1 MVTALPSE
9 PMNND
14 RASNRN
20 RFISGMSHA
29 ANTVSVVTTDGP
41 AGRSGVTVSS
51 MSSVSADSAKPTLL
65 VCVHHL
71 SPVCNGLL
79 GNRVF
84 CVNLLR
90 DDQSFV
96 ADTFAGRTVP
106 AGNDKFN
113 CTTWTKAQT
122 GAPVAVNHLVAFDCE
137 LIQDFRVGSHIIFVG
152 QVVETIIH
160 KGHAP
165 LIYANRGYGTPMR
178 FDKAADPLHES
189 TSDRLRIG
197 CHFTFA
203 PVFLPRLVS
212 ELARTNPDTDISFI
226 VGHEGQL
233 QEALRSHACDVAF
246 SYNLDRDRNI
256 RIEELAEAR
265 PHVLLPAGHELA
277 KAPHVSLHDLA
288 PLPMVLLQ
296 RPPSEQYFIGIF
308 EEHGLE
314 PLVRYRTPSFE
325 MVRAF
330 VGRSLGYSIL
340 MPRPATDA
348 TYEGTS
354 VVTLP
359 LSENVS
365 PGKFVLATLKGKQFN
380 PAAKEFMHL
389 CRSTFM
395 NFSEGPIHHDSQ
407 EN

>member
-1 MVTALPSE
+1 
-9 PMNND
+9 MNDD
-14 RASNRN
+14 RASNRD

-41 AGRSGVTVSS
+41 EGRSGVTVSS
-51 MSSVSADSAKPTLL
+51 MSSVSADSARPTLL

-71 SPVCNGLL
+71 SPVCNGIL

-106 AGNDKFN
+106 AGNDKFS
-113 CTTWTKAQT
+113 CTTWTRART
-122 GAPVAVNHLVAFDCE
+122 GAPVAINHLVAFDCE
-137 LIQDFRVGSHIIFVG
+137 LIQNFRVGSHIIFVG
-152 QVVETIIH
+152 QVVETVIH
-160 KGHAP
+160 EGYSP

-178 FDKAADPLHES
+178 FDDAADPVRES
-189 TSDRLRIG
+189 TSDSLRIG
-197 CHFTFA
+197 CHFTLA
-203 PVFLPRLVS
+203 PVFLAGLVS
-212 ELARTNPDTDISFI
+212 RLARSNPDTDVSFI

-246 SYNLDRDRNI
+246 SCNLDWDRNV
-256 RIEELAEAR
+256 RIEELVEAR
-265 PHVLLPAGHELA
+265 PHALLPDGHELA
-277 KAPHVSLHDLA
+277 KAPYVSLHDLA
-288 PLPMVLLQ
+288 PLPMILLQ
-296 RPPSEQYFIGIF
+296 RPHSEQYFIGIF
-308 EEHGLE
+308 EEHGLV
-314 PLVRYRTPSFE
+314 PLVRYRMPSFE

-330 VGRSLGYSIL
+330 VGRGLGYSIL

-354 VVTLP
+354 VVALP
-359 LSENVS
+359 LSEDFT
-365 PGKFVLATLKGKQFN
+365 PGKYVLATLKGRQFN

-389 CRSTFM
+389 CRSTFT

>member
-1 MVTALPSE
+1 
-9 PMNND
+9 
-14 RASNRN
+14 
-20 RFISGMSHA
+20 MSHA

-41 AGRSGVTVSS
+41 AGRFGVTVSS

-71 SPVCNGLL
+71 SPVCNGIL

-90 DDQSFV
+90 DDQSYV

-106 AGNDKFN
+106 AGSNKFN

-122 GAPVAVNHLVAFDCE
+122 GAPVAVAHLVAFDCE
-137 LIQDFRVGSHIIFVG
+137 LTQDFRVGSHIIFVG
-152 QVVETIIH
+152 QVVETVIH
-160 KGHAP
+160 EGYAP
-165 LIYANRGYGTPMR
+165 LIYANREYGTPMR
-178 FDKAADPLHES
+178 FDKAAGTLDEL
-189 TSDRLRIG
+189 TSDSLRIG

-203 PVFLPRLVS
+203 PIFLPRLVA

-226 VGHEGQL
+226 VGHEEQL
-233 QEALRSHACDVAF
+233 QEALCSHACDVAF
-246 SYNLDRDRNI
+246 SCNSDWDQNI
-256 RIEELAEAR
+256 RVEELGEAK

-277 KAPHVSLHDLA
+277 EAPHASLHDLA
-288 PLPMVLLQ
+288 SLPMILLQ
-296 RPPSEQYFIGIF
+296 RPHSEQYFIGIF

-330 VGRSLGYSIL
+330 VGRNLGYSIL

-365 PGKFVLATLKGKQFN
+365 PGKFVLATVKGKQVN
-380 PAAKEFMHL
+380 PASKAFMHL

-395 NFSEGPIHHDSQ
+395 NYSEGPMHHDSR